1 MYERV
6 KDLMRINDRCFI
18 EHRIFMP
25 TCSSVISISNVRVAF
40 KKKICRLFSPT
51 LMYILDFIDIITTI
65 IHLLASLNIL
75 NIEVLSSFIRFS
87 RRHIH
92 IHLFFFLYSS
102 IFLLCSVHFVLSDSL
117 KYNTLRQSV
126 PFRLA

>member
-1 MYERV
+1 MYESERFNEN
-6 KDLMRINDRCFI
+6 KWSLFYRTSHFYANMFFSHFYLQCESCIQ
-18 EHRIFMP
+18 
-25 TCSSVISISNVRVAF
+25 

-117 KYNTLRQSV
+117 KYHTLRQSV